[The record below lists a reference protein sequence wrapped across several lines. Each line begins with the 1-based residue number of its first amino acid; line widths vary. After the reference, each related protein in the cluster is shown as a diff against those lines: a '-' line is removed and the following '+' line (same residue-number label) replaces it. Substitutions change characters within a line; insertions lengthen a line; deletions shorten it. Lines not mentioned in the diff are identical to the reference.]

1 MAMHSRRGTYKARL
15 LRSTFIGLACLL
27 AQTQAH
33 AQTGTSA
40 TAAKTG
46 GVEEIIV
53 TAERR
58 SANIQES
65 AVAITALTADS
76 LQKSNVTQLADVNG
90 MVPSLEITKTSGFE
104 TNVSIRGV
112 GSETPENAPITTP
125 GVSLFIDGVYIAN
138 TISLDESLFD
148 LERMEVL
155 RGPQG
160 VLYGQSSI
168 GGVINLVSRQPVLGE
183 VSGALNV
190 TVGDYDLYRLQGEL
204 NLPLGETMA
213 VRMSAQTNKHRGFT
227 RNTNFPNSF
236 LDDADDVS
244 GKIAF
249 LWQPTSNFKATLTEQ
264 YYNAGQNGAAQK
276 NINDPSPDPRVLS
289 QDYPSKFNLNTNLV
303 HLNMDWDLSWATVKS
318 VSAYQYLDHRQQ
330 EDGDRSTYGVLGS
343 YDHLAAW
350 NTGLKNFSQELDLV
364 SHDNSKFTW
373 IAGTFLMHQKST
385 QFVAEFQGKTPPP
398 ILTVPADVE
407 TNPPANMNYGN
418 DSRVTKKSFAVFAQ
432 GTYQFTDALGLTLGA
447 RYNYDHYTLTSKN
460 FSAFGKSQVTRSSTT
475 REPTF
480 RGELD
485 YKVTPDNLLYASV
498 SRGYKPGGV
507 NGTGNRA
514 FTHVSFRSE
523 KNTAF
528 EVGSKNTFL
537 NNTVRVNLA
546 GFYYL
551 YKNMQYIAVDPVPF
565 VGSIENIP
573 SVHVWGAEAEASYVS
588 PDGNFRLDG
597 NLSLEN
603 GKVQGSYKTL
613 NSTIV
618 NAIENQ
624 PFPSPCAFGGAYYNP
639 ACWAAVIA
647 GAQDIGGH
655 RPPKMPTIAGS
666 VSAAYTFQTSFGDLT
681 PRVQFIHRGSF
692 WSRIFAEPALDKVPS
707 YNLVNLNMKFVP
719 YNSNFA
725 VSFNITNVAD
735 VAGVNS
741 RYTDPYGI
749 GQTSQQYIPPRQ
761 FFATVSY
768 QF

>member
-1 MAMHSRRGTYKARL
+1 MAKLSRLGARNAYFTLSILVGT
-15 LRSTFIGLACLL
+15 GCLVAPAQ
-27 AQTQAH
+27 AQTN
-33 AQTGTSA
+33 SA
-40 TAAKTG
+40 APAARTG
-46 GVEEIIV
+46 GVEEVVV
-53 TAERR
+53 TAQRR
-58 SANIQES
+58 SVSIQNT
-65 AVAITALTADS
+65 AIAITALTADS
-76 LQKSNVTQLADVNG
+76 LEKSNVTQLSNING
-90 MVPSLEITKTSGFE
+90 LVPSLSVTSTSGFE

-112 GSETPENAPITTP
+112 GNETPENAPVTTP

-168 GGVINLVSRQPVLGE
+168 GGAINLISKQPVLGE

-190 TVGDYDLYRLQGEL
+190 TVGDYNLYRIQGEV

-213 VRMSAQTNKHRGFT
+213 VRMSAQKNTHRGFT
-227 RNTNFPNSF
+227 RNADYPNYY
-236 LDDADDVS
+236 LDDKDDVS

-276 NINDPSPDPRVLS
+276 NIIDPSPDPRVLS

-318 VSAYQYLDHRQQ
+318 ISAYQYLSHRQQ
-330 EDGDRSTYGVLGS
+330 EDGDRSTYSVIGR

-350 NTGLKNFSQELDLV
+350 NTGLKNFTQELDLV
-364 SHDNSKFTW
+364 SHDNSKFSW
-373 IAGTFLMHQKST
+373 ITGLFLMHQKST
-385 QFVAEFQGKTPPP
+385 QFVAEFQGFTPPN
-398 ILTVPADVE
+398 LNQTVPADVQ
-407 TNPPANMNYGN
+407 TNPPADMNYGN

-432 GTYQFTDALGLTLGA
+432 GTYQFTDAASVTLGA
-447 RYNYDHYTLTSKN
+447 RYNYDNYKLISKN
-460 FSAFGKSQVTRSSTT
+460 FSAFGSSIANRESTT
-475 REPTF
+475 RKPTF
-480 RGELD
+480 RGEFD
-485 YKVTPDNLLYASV
+485 YKVAPQSLLYASI

-514 FTHVSFRSE
+514 FTSINFKPE
-523 KNTAF
+523 TNTAY

-537 NNTVRVNLA
+537 DNTLRVNLA
-546 GFYYL
+546 GFFYD
-551 YKNMQYIAVDPVPF
+551 YKNMQYIATDPVPF
-565 VGSIENIP
+565 VGGIENIP
-573 SVHVWGAEAEASYVS
+573 SVHVWGGEAEVSYVS
-588 PDGNFRLDG
+588 PDGNLHLNG

-618 NAIENQ
+618 NAIVGSN
-624 PFPSPCAFGGAYYNP
+624 PNCAFGGAYYNP

-647 GAQDIGGH
+647 SAQDIGGN
-655 RPPKMPTIAGS
+655 RPPKMPTVAGS
-666 VSAAYTFQTSFGDLT
+666 VSASYTFQTSIGDLT
-681 PRVQFIHRGSF
+681 PRVQYVYRGSL

-707 YNLVNLNMKFVP
+707 YNLVNLNLNYLP
-719 YNSNFA
+719 RNSNFA
-725 VSFNITNVAD
+725 VSLSVTNVAD

-741 RYTDPYGI
+741 RYTDPFGI
-749 GQTSQQYIPPRQ
+749 GSTSQQYIPPRQ
-761 FFATVSY
+761 FFAKVSY